1 MLSCEKVNFAGM
13 YILGISAYYHDS
25 AAVLLQDATILVA
38 VQEERFTRIKNDASF
53 PSNAI
58 QYCIQKAGIELKDI
72 DAITF
77 YDKPLLKFERI
88 VETFLAIAPKGFRT
102 FVQFV
107 PLWLKE
113 KLFLKSLLKKELHK
127 IAPIDFKKTKLLF
140 TEHHLSHA
148 AACYFTSTFKEA
160 AIVTIDGVGEWA
172 TTSICYG
179 SGTHIEVIEEVRF
192 PDSIGLL
199 YSSFTYFL
207 GFKVNS
213 AEYKVMG
220 LAPYASRNSEAVQK
234 FYLLIKNNLIH
245 CLEDGSYRLNM
256 EFFSFH
262 YALRMIEA
270 KKWETLFG
278 LKRRVETDELNIMHA
293 ALASALQII
302 VEEMVYNI
310 CENAKKLTGSDNL
323 CLSGGVALNC
333 VANSML
339 AQKKL
344 FKNIF
349 IQPAAGDAG
358 GALGAALATHYIYF
372 NNNRN
377 HWAAFDPYLGYSIDE
392 NEVKILCTT
401 QASESYTKYP
411 ENDLLEIVAKALA
424 AGKIVGWV
432 QGPMEWG
439 PRALGNR
446 SILASATV
454 VDMQQKI
461 NLQIKKREGF
471 RPFAP
476 VVLEEDAKNYFEI
489 DEASPYMM
497 YTVPLIPEIRKNLPA
512 SFEDF
517 NINQKLSCHKSNFPA
532 ITHVDFSARV
542 QTVNKE
548 QNRLLYL
555 LLQRYKKETGDA
567 ILVNTS
573 FNVRGEPIVMNAQ
586 QAFECFK
593 HTDMDLLVINDTL
606 FRK

>member
-310 CENAKKLTGSDNL
+310 CEKAKKLTGSGNL

-339 AQKKL
+339 TQKKL

-392 NEVKILCTT
+392 NEVKMLCTT

-432 QGPMEWG
+432 QGSMEWG

>member
-256 EFFSFH
+256 DFFSFH

-302 VEEMVYNI
+302 VEEIVYNI
-310 CENAKKLTGSDNL
+310 CEKAKKLTGSDNL

-339 AQKKL
+339 TQKKL

-392 NEVKILCTT
+392 NEVKMLCTT
-401 QASESYTKYP
+401 QASESYTKHP

-497 YTVPLIPEIRKNLPA
+497 YTFPLIPEIRKNLPA

-517 NINQKLSCHKSNFPA
+517 NINQKLSCNKSNFPA

-555 LLQRYKKETGDA
+555 LLQRCKKETGDA

>member
-256 EFFSFH
+256 DFFSFH

-377 HWAAFDPYLGYSIDE
+377 HWAVFDPYLGYSIDE
-392 NEVKILCTT
+392 NEVKILCKT

-489 DEASPYMM
+489 DNASPYMM
-497 YTVPLIPEIRKNLPA
+497 YTFPLIPEIRKNLPA

-517 NINQKLSCHKSNFPA
+517 NINQKLSCNKSNFPA

>member
-310 CENAKKLTGSDNL
+310 CEKAKKLTGSDNL

-377 HWAAFDPYLGYSIDE
+377 HWAVFDPYLGYSIDE
-392 NEVKILCTT
+392 NEVKILCKT

-517 NINQKLSCHKSNFPA
+517 NINQKLSCNKSNFPA

-555 LLQRYKKETGDA
+555 LLQRCKKETGDA

>member
-1 MLSCEKVNFAGM
+1 M
-13 YILGISAYYHDS
+13 
-25 AAVLLQDATILVA
+25 
-38 VQEERFTRIKNDASF
+38 
-53 PSNAI
+53 
-58 QYCIQKAGIELKDI
+58 
-72 DAITF
+72 
-77 YDKPLLKFERI
+77 
-88 VETFLAIAPKGFRT
+88 
-102 FVQFV
+102 
-107 PLWLKE
+107 
-113 KLFLKSLLKKELHK
+113 
-127 IAPIDFKKTKLLF
+127 
-140 TEHHLSHA
+140 
-148 AACYFTSTFKEA
+148 
-160 AIVTIDGVGEWA
+160 
-172 TTSICYG
+172 
-179 SGTHIEVIEEVRF
+179 
-192 PDSIGLL
+192 
-199 YSSFTYFL
+199 
-207 GFKVNS
+207 
-213 AEYKVMG
+213 
-220 LAPYASRNSEAVQK
+220 
-234 FYLLIKNNLIH
+234 
-245 CLEDGSYRLNM
+245 
-256 EFFSFH
+256 
-262 YALRMIEA
+262 
-270 KKWETLFG
+270 
-278 LKRRVETDELNIMHA
+278 
-293 ALASALQII
+293 
-302 VEEMVYNI
+302 
-310 CENAKKLTGSDNL
+310 
-323 CLSGGVALNC
+323 
-333 VANSML
+333 
-339 AQKKL
+339 
-344 FKNIF
+344 
-349 IQPAAGDAG
+349 
-358 GALGAALATHYIYF
+358 
-372 NNNRN
+372 
-377 HWAAFDPYLGYSIDE
+377 
-392 NEVKILCTT
+392 LCTT
-401 QASESYTKYP
+401 QASESYTKHP

>member
-256 EFFSFH
+256 DFFSFH

-302 VEEMVYNI
+302 VEEIVYNI
-310 CENAKKLTGSDNL
+310 CEKAKKLTGSDNL

-392 NEVKILCTT
+392 NEVKMLCTT
-401 QASESYTKYP
+401 QASESYTKHP

-517 NINQKLSCHKSNFPA
+517 NINQKLSCNKSNFPA